1 MADKSV
7 YFAASRD
14 PKDVA
19 SSCMDK
25 AKSFYN
31 VMEANSYLDKVQRM
45 WRAYSGAYTNYLG
58 TTHGVNFTGE
68 QGELVQLPVNHFR
81 NLARHMYNMVTSNR
95 LVLESRAINNDY
107 KSLAQTYLANGILD
121 YYMREKKL
129 EDALKRACEMAIVLG
144 AGFVKL
150 EWNALGGD
158 PYDVDPDTGE
168 MIREGEIEVSNLS
181 VFDVVVD
188 GTKEKW
194 DKEWVIV
201 RSFKNRYDLIAKYP
215 EYTDKLVGMPGK
227 VDAQVYR
234 LAIFSNDDTDQIPV
248 YEFYHSRTDAM
259 PEGRYT
265 LFVDSDTVLL
275 DQPLPYRTVPI
286 FRIAPSDIMGTP
298 YGYSDMFDVFP
309 IQECINSTFSAIM
322 TNQNAFAVQ
331 NVFVKHG
338 SDLNVNSLQGGLNV
352 IEGAEAPIPLN
363 LTQSPAEVFKFLEIL
378 IQTAE
383 TISGV
388 NSVARG
394 NPEASLK
401 SGTALALVQSMAL
414 QFISSLQQSYVQ
426 IAEDVGTSLIAILK
440 DFANTPKMVAL
451 VGRNNR
457 TYLKEFTGE
466 QISSIN
472 RVIVDV
478 GNPLSKTIAGRIQM
492 AEQLL
497 QMQLLKTPEE
507 YFQVMNTG
515 RIDKLYQGE
524 MQELLLVQS
533 ENEKL
538 LNGEQ
543 PQAAMLDS
551 HRLHITEHKSVL
563 SDPDLRQDPNL
574 VQQTLAH
581 IQEHINYLKTTDPD
595 LLNLIGEKP
604 IQAPPEAAMGQA
616 PEGAPGQPP
625 PMSQGPQGGGG
636 PSGVMQMNPFNNGKV
651 QGPNGQGVNVPN
663 LPKVNSSML
672 PNPGLQQEAMHNVRN
687 K

>member
-1 MADKSV
+1 MENK
-7 YFAASRD
+7 YFAANED
-14 PKDVA
+14 PKKVA
-19 SSCMDK
+19 SACIDK

-31 VMEANSYLDKVQRM
+31 VLETNAYLDKLVRM
-45 WRAYSGAYTNYLG
+45 WRAYSGTYNNSLG
-58 TTHGVNFTGE
+58 TSHAINFTGE
-68 QGELVQLPVNHFR
+68 QGELVQIPVNHFR
-81 NLARHMYNMVTSNR
+81 NLSRHMYNMVTSNR
-95 LVLESRAINNDY
+95 LVLESRAVNNDY
-107 KSLAQTYLANGILD
+107 KSLSQTYLANGILD

-129 EDALKRACEMAIVLG
+129 EDTLKRACEMAIVLG
-144 AGFVKL
+144 AGFIKL

-168 MIREGEIEVSNLS
+168 MVREGEIEFSNLS
-181 VFDVVVD
+181 PFDVVVD
-188 GTKEKW
+188 GTKEQWNK
-194 DKEWVIV
+194 DWVIV
-201 RSFKNRYDLIAKYP
+201 RTFKNRFDLMAKYP
-215 EYTDKLVGMPGK
+215 EFADNISGIPSKNA
-227 VDAQVYR
+227 AQVYR
-234 LAIFSNDDTDQIPV
+234 LAIFSNDDTDDVPV

-259 PEGRYT
+259 PDGRYV
-265 LFVDSDTVLL
+265 LFVDEETVLL

-286 FRIAPSDIMGTP
+286 FRISPSDIMGTP

-309 IQECINSTFSAIM
+309 IQEMINSTFSTIA
-322 TNQNAFAVQ
+322 TNHNAFAVQ
-331 NVFVKHG
+331 NVFVPRG
-338 SDLNVNSLQGGLNV
+338 ADIQVNNLQGGLNV
-352 IEGAEAPIPLN
+352 IEGTAKPEPLN
-363 LTQSPAEVFKFLEIL
+363 LTQTPAEVFKFLEIL

-426 IAEDVGTSLIAILK
+426 IAEDVGTSLISILK

-497 QMQLLKTPEE
+497 QMNLLKTPEE

-524 MQELLLVQS
+524 MQESLLIQS
-533 ENEKL
+533 ENERL
-538 LNGEQ
+538 MSGEIVT
-543 PQAAMLDS
+543 AAMLDQ
-551 HRLHITEHKSVL
+551 HRLHIQEHKSVL
-563 SDPDLRQDPNL
+563 SDPDLRKDTVL
-574 VQQTLAH
+574 VQNTLTH
-581 IQEHINYLKTTDPD
+581 IQQHITYLRTTDPD
-595 LLNLIGEKP
+595 LLGLIGEKP
-604 IQAPPEAAMGQA
+604 LQQPQEAGMGQA
-616 PEGAPGQPP
+616 PAGAPGQQIQPP
-625 PMSQGPQGGGG
+625 DQGASPGDVMQQNPMSNGP
-636 PSGVMQMNPFNNGKV
+636 V
-651 QGPNGQGVNVPN
+651 QGPNGQGVNLPN
-663 LPKVNSSML
+663 LPNVQGGLL
-672 PNPGLQQEAMHNVRN
+672 PNPGLQQESMGNV

>member
-7 YFAASRD
+7 YFAANPD
-14 PKDVA
+14 PKVVA
-19 SSCMDK
+19 SSCLDK

-31 VMEANSYLDKVQRM
+31 VMEANSYLDKIQKM
-45 WRAYSGAYTNYLG
+45 WRAYTGAYTNYLG

-68 QGELVQLPVNHFR
+68 QGELVQIPVNHFR

-181 VFDVVVD
+181 VFDVVTD

-194 DKEWVIV
+194 DKEWIIV

-215 EYTDKLVGMPGK
+215 EYADKIIGMPGK

-286 FRIAPSDIMGTP
+286 FRISPSDIMGTP

-309 IQECINSTFSAIM
+309 IQEAINATFSAIM

-338 SDLNVNSLQGGLNV
+338 ADLNVNSLQGGLNV
-352 IEGAEAPIPLN
+352 IEGAEKPEPLN
-363 LTQSPAEVFKFLEIL
+363 LCQSPAEVFKFLEIL

-414 QFISSLQQSYVQ
+414 QFVSSLQQSYVQ
-426 IAEDVGTSLIAILK
+426 IAEDVGTSLISILK

-478 GNPLSKTIAGRIQM
+478 GNPLSRTIAGRIQM
-492 AEQLL
+492 AEQML
-497 QMQLLKTPEE
+497 QMKLLKTPEE
-507 YFQVMNTG
+507 YFQVLNTG

-538 LNGEQ
+538 LNGES
-543 PQAAMLDS
+543 PQAAMLDC

-563 SDPDLRQDPNL
+563 SDPDLRQDANL
-574 VQQTLAH
+574 VQNTLNH
-581 IQEHINYLKTTDPD
+581 IQEHIQYLRTADPD
-595 LLNLIGEKP
+595 LLALIGEQP

-616 PEGAPGQPP
+616 PGGAPGQPP
-625 PMSQGPQGGGG
+625 MPQGPQGGNG
-636 PSGVMQMNPFNNGKV
+636 PGDVMQMNPFNNGPV
-651 QGPNGQGVNVPN
+651 QGPNGEGVNVPGM
-663 LPKVNSSML
+663 PKINAALL
-672 PNPGLQQEAMHNVRN
+672 PNPGLQQNAMGNVKN
-687 K
+687 S